1 MDGEETTLD
10 GDGWDEFVRST
21 FELKSSGE
29 LDRLENNYK
38 RKVACYLKEA
48 RKELFGGTE
57 GWPELIRKGLSSNLT
72 FYMHRQRVSEWI
84 ADSKMDASETLKAIW
99 TKDDLS
105 AGQRIRNFC
114 ELLPNDRDLN
124 GVGTRTNI
132 ASVLL
137 MGLDVERYPP
147 FRITVFKKACVRIGY
162 KLPERGADEGELYEH
177 FLGFLNY
184 FKEEMNEHDVQLC
197 HRLDAQGMVWQLQNE
212 LPQLGA
218 QPVNPKPLNVLADR
232 LHLSLNF
239 LEEILALLDD
249 KQQVIFQ
256 GPPGT
261 GKTYVAQELAEHLAE
276 SGGQVTTV
284 QFHPSY
290 AYEDFVRGFRPQSTE
305 SGHVGFTL
313 QDGPL
318 LHAAQ
323 KARDEPGAKHFL
335 IVDEINRGNIAKVF
349 GELYFLLEYRDK
361 EISLLY
367 QREAGETF
375 ALPDNLFLIGT
386 MNTADRSIAL
396 VDLALR
402 RRFYFIEFHPDKE
415 PVRDVLQKWL
425 QKKIHEG
432 EVSTDVEWIADVVA
446 EANKLLEEDRH
457 AAIGPSYFM
466 KDNLSEEFIQRIWR
480 HSVLPYIEERLFG
493 IDQGLDAFDLGRLR
507 DRAAQTR
514 KSKDNQEKGTDA
526 DGSDPPN

>member
-1 MDGEETTLD
+1 MNSGEKD
-10 GDGWDEFVRST
+10 QDGWDEYVRRANELIST
-21 FELKSSGE
+21 GN
-29 LDRLENNYK
+29 LDRWENDYK
-38 RKVACYLKEA
+38 QRLALTIKEA
-48 RKELFGGTE
+48 KKELFNDTDR
-57 GWPELIRKGLSSNLT
+57 WPVLVGKGLSSNLT
-72 FYMHRQRVSEWI
+72 YFTLKLEVTEWI
-84 ADSKMDASETLKAIW
+84 ANFPKDASEALRAIW
-99 TKDDLS
+99 AEDDLS
-105 AGQRIRNFC
+105 PVQRIRAFC
-114 ELLPNDRDLN
+114 KRFPTDVVGS
-124 GVGTRTNI
+124 GVGSRLNV

-137 MGLDVERYPP
+137 MGLDVKSCPP
-147 FRITVFKKACVRIGY
+147 FRIRMFREICTRTGY
-162 KLPERGADEGELYEH
+162 DPPGKGAKEAEWYEH
-177 FLGFLNY
+177 FLDFL
-184 FKEEMNEHDVQLC
+184 DQLIEQSRAHGVHLR
-197 HRLDAQGMVWQLQNE
+197 HRLDAQGVAWQLQGQ
-212 LPQLGA
+212 LPKLGA
-218 QPVNPKPLNVLADR
+218 QDVEPKPLHALADE
-232 LHLSLNF
+232 LLLSPDF
-239 LEEILALLDD
+239 LEEICALLDD

-276 SGGQVTTV
+276 SGGRVTIV

-318 LHAAQ
+318 LRAAQ

-335 IVDEINRGNIAKVF
+335 IIDEINRGNIAKVF

-367 QREAGETF
+367 QREASETF
-375 ALPDNLFLIGT
+375 ALPDNLFFIGT

-402 RRFYFIEFHPDKE
+402 RRFYFIEFHPDTE

-425 QKKIHEG
+425 QKQIQEE
-432 EVSTDVEWIADVVA
+432 EVSKDVEWIADVVV
-446 EANKLLEEDRH
+446 EANMLLEEDRH

-466 KDNLSEEFIQRIWR
+466 KDGLDEKFARRIWE

-493 IDQGLDAFDLGRLR
+493 IDKDLDAFDLDTLR
-507 DRAAQTR
+507 FQAAQAR
-514 KSKDNQEKGTDA
+514 QLKKSQDKINGS
-526 DGSDPPN
+526 DGSGSSD

>member
-1 MDGEETTLD
+1 MNSGEKD
-10 GDGWDEFVRST
+10 QDGWDEYVGRVN
-21 FELKSSGE
+21 ELISSGN
-29 LDRLENNYK
+29 LDRLENDYK
-38 RKVACYLKEA
+38 QRLALTLKEA
-48 RKELFGGTE
+48 KKELIDDTDS
-57 GWPELIRKGLSSNLT
+57 WPALVGKGLSSNLT
-72 FYMHRQRVSEWI
+72 YFTLKLEVTEWI
-84 ADSKMDASETLKAIW
+84 ADFPKDASEALRAIW
-99 TKDDLS
+99 TEDDLS
-105 AGQRIRNFC
+105 PVQRISAFC
-114 ELLPNDRDLN
+114 ERFPSDVVGK
-124 GVGTRTNI
+124 GVGSRLNV

-137 MGLDVERYPP
+137 MGMDVKCCPP
-147 FRITVFKKACVRIGY
+147 FRIQLFKEICTRTGY
-162 KLPERGADEGELYEH
+162 GLPGKGAKEAEWYEH
-177 FLGFLNY
+177 FLGFL
-184 FKEEMNEHDVQLC
+184 DQLTKQSRANGVHLR
-197 HRLDAQGMVWQLQNE
+197 HRLDAQSVAWQLQGN
-212 LPQLGA
+212 LPKLGA
-218 QPVNPKPLNVLADR
+218 KEVEPKPLHALADK
-232 LHLSLNF
+232 LLLSPDF
-239 LEEILALLDD
+239 LEEICALLDD

-261 GKTYVAQELAEHLAE
+261 GKTYVAQVLAEHLAE
-276 SGGQVTTV
+276 SESRVTIV

-290 AYEDFVRGFRPQSTE
+290 AYEDFVRGFRPQSTD

-335 IVDEINRGNIAKVF
+335 LVDEINRGNIAKVF

-375 ALPDNLFLIGT
+375 ALPDNLFFIGT

-415 PVRDVLQKWL
+415 PVRDVLQNWL
-425 QKKIHEG
+425 QKQIQEG
-432 EVSTDVEWIADVVA
+432 EVSKDVEWIADVVV

-466 KDNLSEEFIQRIWR
+466 KDNLSEESIQRIWR

-493 IDQGLDAFDLGRLR
+493 IDQGLDAFDLERLR

-514 KSKDNQEKGTDA
+514 KSKDSQEKANDT